1 MGEKTEVITKD
12 RFEAV
17 LFDLDGVFTDT
28 AKVHATCWKKMFDA
42 FLKQRATET
51 GEPFQSFDIATD
63 YALYVDGKLRYDG
76 VR

>member
-17 LFDLDGVFTDT
+17 LFDLDGVLTDT
-28 AKVHATCWKKMFDA
+28 AKVDATCWKKMFYA

-51 GEPFQSFDIATD
+51 GEPFQCWKGDAREIWTFVKSHATNSSQ
-63 YALYVDGKLRYDG
+63 
-76 VR
+76 